1 MNVLVVI
8 PARGGSK
15 GIPRKNL
22 RALAGKPLLYYS
34 IHNALQL
41 EGDVDVY
48 VSSEDEEILFF
59 AKKFGAKAYKRDLNN
74 AKDNTTLDPVI
85 YEAYYEISKLEN
97 KEYDLIVTMQPTSPL
112 LKVESIQ
119 KAIQVLIDNTKIDTV
134 ISCVNDTHLAWTK
147 KNEEYIPLYKERLNR
162 QYLKPSYKETGGFLI
177 TRNSI
182 ITENARIGKT
192 VELVELSEE
201 QAIDIDTYA
210 DWNLCEY
217 YISHRTIVFSLIGNN
232 QIGLG
237 HVYNCMTLASQI
249 LNHRIV
255 FVFNKESE
263 LGYKKV
269 QESNYEVYIQESDNL
284 VDDIMKHQPDLV
296 INDCLDTTISYM
308 DGLLAH
314 DVKVMNIEDLGQ
326 GSNKAEVVVNA
337 IYPEQEVAKS
347 NHFFGPKYFCIRDE
361 FYEAKPINVNE
372 KVANVLLSF
381 GGVDPNN
388 LTLKTLDA
396 IYEFCQKAGIRIT
409 VILGLGYSNKQ
420 SLSKFSNI
428 EIHQNVKSISDF
440 MMEADLAF
448 TSAGRTTYEL
458 ACIGVPSIVMTQNER
473 ETTHF
478 FADSQH
484 GFENLGLGVNV
495 TVQSIADMFV
505 TLVNDAVLREKMQV
519 KMLRN
524 DIRSGRDHVLKMINE
539 LLA

>member
-1 MNVLVVI
+1 MKVLVVI

-85 YEAYYEISKLEN
+85 YEAYDEISKQEN
-97 KEYDLIVTMQPTSPL
+97 KAYDLIVTMQPTSPL

-134 ISCVNDTHLAWTK
+134 ISSVNDTHLAWTK
-147 KNEEYIPLYKERLNR
+147 KNEAYVPLYKERLNR

-269 QESNYEVYIQESDNL
+269 QESNYEVYIQESDSL

-296 INDCLDTTISYM
+296 INDCLDTTIPYM

-314 DVKVMNIEDLGQ
+314 KVKVMNVEDLGP
-326 GSNKAEVVVNA
+326 GSNLAEVVVNA
-337 IYPEQEVAKS
+337 IYPEQEVVKS

-372 KVANVLLSF
+372 KVTNVLLSF

-396 IYEFCQKAGIRIT
+396 IYEFCQKEGIKIT
-409 VILGLGYSNKQ
+409 VILGLGYSNKE

-484 GFENLGLGVNV
+484 GFENLGLGVNA

-505 TLVNDAVLREKMQV
+505 TLVNDAGLREKMQV

-539 LLA
+539 MLE

>member
-1 MNVLVVI
+1 MKVLVVI

-85 YEAYYEISKLEN
+85 YEAYDEISKIEN
-97 KEYDLIVTMQPTSPL
+97 KKYDLIATMQPTSPL
-112 LKVESIQ
+112 LKVDSIQ

-147 KNEEYIPLYKERLNR
+147 KNEAYVPLYKERLNR
-162 QYLKPSYKETGGFLI
+162 QYLQPSFKETGGFLI

-217 YISHRTIVFSLIGNN
+217 YISQRTIVFSLIGNN

-269 QESNYEVYIQESDNL
+269 QESNYEVYIQELDNL

-296 INDCLDTTISYM
+296 INDCLDTSISYM

-314 DVKVMNIEDLGQ
+314 KVKIMNIEDLGP
-326 GSNKAEVVVNA
+326 GSNQAEVVVNA

-396 IYEFCQKAGIRIT
+396 IYEYCQKAGIKIT
-409 VILGLGYSNKQ
+409 VILGLGYSNKE

-484 GFENLGLGVNV
+484 GFENLGLGVKV
-495 TVQSIADMFV
+495 PVQRIEDMFV